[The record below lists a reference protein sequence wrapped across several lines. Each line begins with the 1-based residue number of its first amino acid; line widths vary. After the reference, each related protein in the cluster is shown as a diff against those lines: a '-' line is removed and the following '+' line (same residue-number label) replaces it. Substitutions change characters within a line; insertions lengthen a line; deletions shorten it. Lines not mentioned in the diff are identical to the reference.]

1 VIQFA
6 LFNFLNIFTASN
18 RLTQNQSGNLEA
30 KKQAFVGL
38 LQENVFVWWLQK
50 RINFVC

>member
-1 VIQFA
+1 MIQLA

-18 RLTQNQSGNLEA
+18 RLAQHQSANLVA

-38 LQENVFVWWLQK
+38 LQENVFV
-50 RINFVC
+50 